1 MLHRLYV
8 SAAAGAALTMLAIAG
23 GGVPAGTALAHSAH
37 EEHSGHE
44 HGGHDAH
51 AGHGSSFAAGEPGA
65 QHEASRTV
73 EIVMRDEGGEMSF
86 SPSALEVKKGEQVR
100 FVLTNAGAV
109 DHEFLIDS
117 VANNAAHK
125 EAMAAD
131 PEMQHD
137 EPNGRRL
144 KPGEKTELVWRF
156 TKPGTFEIACLIPGH
171 YESGMKGEVS
181 VK

>member
-1 MLHRLYV
+1 MLQRLF
-8 SAAAGAALTMLAIAG
+8 
-23 GGVPAGTALAHSAH
+23 VPALASAVAAVIAISGSPMAIHSALAHSAH
-37 EEHSGHE
+37 EGHGEHAGHN
-44 HGGHDAH
+44 AH
-51 AGHGSSFAAGEPGA
+51 AGQDASFAAGEPGA
-65 QHEASRTV
+65 GHEGARTV
-73 EIVMRDEGGEMSF
+73 EIVMRDDDGAMSF
-86 SPSALEVKKGEQVR
+86 SPNSLEVKKGEQVR

-125 EAMAAD
+125 NAMAANPD
-131 PEMQHD
+131 MQHD

>member
-1 MLHRLYV
+1 MRQRLIV
-8 SAAAGAALTMLAIAG
+8 PALASAAAVVIAISG
-23 GGVPAGTALAHSAH
+23 GPMAINTALAHSAH
-37 EEHSGHE
+37 EGHGEHA
-44 HGGHDAH
+44 GHDAH
-51 AGHGSSFAAGEPGA
+51 ASHDASFAAGEPGA
-65 QHEASRTV
+65 AHEAARTV
-73 EIVMRDEGGEMSF
+73 EIVMRDDGGEMSF
-86 SPSALEVKKGEQVR
+86 SPNALEVKKGEQVR

-125 EAMAAD
+125 DAMAAN

>member
-1 MLHRLYV
+1 MLQRLIV
-8 SAAAGAALTMLAIAG
+8 PALASAAAVVIAISGSPMAIN
-23 GGVPAGTALAHSAH
+23 TALAHSAH
-37 EEHSGHE
+37 EGHGDHS
-44 HGGHDAH
+44 GHDAH
-51 AGHGSSFAAGEPGA
+51 AGHDASFAAGEPGVG
-65 QHEASRTV
+65 HEAARTV
-73 EIVMRDEGGEMSF
+73 EIVMRDDDGTMSF
-86 SPSALEVKKGEQVR
+86 SPGSLEVKKGEQVR

-125 EAMAAD
+125 DAMAAN